1 MVNRTKRDTS
11 TDAQRALMAKWATSK
26 PSGSSE
32 TSAASRGSIGASG
45 LCASGVQGL
54 RGASDGQG
62 LGDPSVTQPVH
73 GCLGQEDRTATEL
86 EPGSHQ
92 G

>member
-26 PSGSSE
+26 PSGGSE
-32 TSAASRGSIGASG
+32 TSAASRGSIGASE

-54 RGASDGQG
+54 RGATDGQG
-62 LGDPSVTQPVH
+62 LGGPSVTQPVH

-86 EPGSHQ
+86 EPGSH
-92 G
+92 